1 MARILIAEDEDS
13 VRAFVSRALETA
25 GHDIDAVADG
35 GAALA
40 RLAGADYDLLLADI
54 VMPVMD
60 GVALALNVTRDH
72 PGLPIVLMTGFS
84 AEAQRAHN
92 LESLIFE
99 VVGKPFSLDEICAVV
114 GRALGAATKDQ

>member
-1 MARILIAEDEDS
+1 MARILIAEDEEA
-13 VRAFVSRALETA
+13 VRAFVSRALKTA
-25 GHDIDAVADG
+25 GHDVEVVADG

-40 RLAGADYDLLLADI
+40 RLAGTDYDLLLTDI

-60 GVALALNVTRDH
+60 GIALALNVTRDH

-99 VVGKPFSLDEICAVV
+99 VISKPFSLEEICAVV
-114 GRALGAATKDQ
+114 GRALTAGQ

>member
-1 MARILIAEDEDS
+1 MARILIAEDEEA
-13 VRAFVSRALETA
+13 VRAFVLRALETA
-25 GHDIDAVADG
+25 GHDVDVVADG

-40 RLAGADYDLLLADI
+40 KLAGTDYDLLLADI

-84 AEAQRAHN
+84 AEAQRGHN

-99 VVGKPFSLDEICAVV
+99 VVSKPFSLDEICAVV
-114 GRALGAATKDQ
+114 GRALGAATKD